1 MQNSPIKAYI
11 SQKPSKWKPHQRKP
25 HNVGSRCKQCCLK
38 TFLKVLFKLTTYF
51 KGLKLLDNNSTQKK
65 AKQIQHVRKFA
76 NISHAAIQLPL
87 KFCKVKV
94 CLCYTCTLVC
104 ALDIIYDWKGHSIR
118 VSLPRYYL
126 DYPKIFT
133 SWNFLFICQRF
144 LIGDREVYWIFRMAN
159 LKLQF

>member
-38 TFLKVLFKLTTYF
+38 TFLKELFKLTTYF

-76 NISHAAIQLPL
+76 NISHATIQLPL

-104 ALDIIYDWKGHSIR
+104 ALDIIYDWKGHCITA
-118 VSLPRYYL
+118 YL
-126 DYPKIFT
+126 NTIQITPK
-133 SWNFLFICQRF
+133 NLFNGF
-144 LIGDREVYWIFRMAN
+144 F
-159 LKLQF
+159 